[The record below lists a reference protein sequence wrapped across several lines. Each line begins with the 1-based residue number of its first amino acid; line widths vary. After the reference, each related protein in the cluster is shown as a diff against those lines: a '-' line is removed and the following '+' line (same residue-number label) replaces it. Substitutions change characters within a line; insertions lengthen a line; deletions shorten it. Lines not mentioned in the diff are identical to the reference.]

1 MLRRSSL
8 AFILMVVPLT
18 LLGAKPGVWTE
29 LAPVPHV
36 GTGVEGMSVAVVGD
50 SIVAALGYDF
60 GDTNQTRIYNIAS
73 NTWTL
78 GSPAPGTS
86 SEGAGAAHGGLFY
99 TAGGRL
105 GLARNDL
112 WAYDI
117 ASDTWTILAS
127 MSQPRSGFPLV
138 VVGNALYAIGGR
150 LGTGGPCSGGALRSV
165 ERYDIDRDEW
175 TQVAPQPFPLSDRAA
190 AVVGGKIYVFGGCSS
205 PFTIVNNV
213 DVYDPVTDSWSA
225 TPADM
230 PTARAAMYSVDRKG
244 DTIYV
249 IGGWDG
255 FSTGN
260 QNNEAYHVAS
270 DSWTIETPMPVGRGE
285 AGAAGHGGLIFVV
298 GGAKPGF
305 GTSVPN
311 NEAFKP

>member
-1 MLRRSSL
+1 MTKRISL
-8 AFILMVVPLT
+8 AFILMLVPLA

-29 LAPVPHV
+29 LEPVPHV

-60 GDTNQTRIYNIAS
+60 GDTNRTRIYDIDS

-86 SEGAGAAHGGLFY
+86 SEGSGTSHGGLFY
-99 TAGGRL
+99 TAGGRFFS
-105 GLARNDL
+105 ARKDL
-112 WAYDI
+112 WSYDI
-117 ASDTWTILAS
+117 TTDTWTVLAS
-127 MSQPRSGFPLV
+127 MSQARSGFPLV
-138 VVGNALYAIGGR
+138 TVGNALYAIGGR
-150 LGTGGPCSGGALRSV
+150 LNTGGPCSGGALRSV
-165 ERYDIDRDEW
+165 ERYDIDKNEW

-190 AVVGGKIYVFGGCSS
+190 AVVGGKIYVFGGCGS

-213 DVYDPVTDSWSA
+213 DVYDPVTDTWSA

-230 PTARAAMYSVDRKG
+230 PTARAAMYSVARKG
-244 DTIYV
+244 DAVYV

-285 AGAAGHGGLIFVV
+285 AGAVGHGGLIFVV